1 MELSA
6 VGERVFAAES
16 IIKRRIRK
24 GRIEYLVKWKGWS
37 PKYSTWEPEENILD
51 SRLFAAFEQRE
62 RERELYGPKKRG
74 PKPKTF
80 LLKAQAKVKAKSYEF
95 RSEAIRGMH
104 ITYPTPEPVVTPR
117 AREGLR
123 AVVPTIFPPSTVNR
137 GESVR
142 VRPPEL
148 STREH
153 QQASLQQT
161 SPDGLIHAPKKR
173 GPKPKPRFK
182 DSSCSPVASEP
193 HKRRAEE
200 QVSHGPHKLAKL
212 QGVEEMRLF
221 KVARRHPENHG
232 HSHKHHHH
240 HHHHHHHQHNREL
253 SGGSSYKQLYSDR
266 GLHPH
271 RTDMDT
277 HRTKEGSSYLAPAH
291 FKHQS
296 KISQSLSRPTELPLM
311 EKPYFLDRPS
321 PTRLDDDLDEVSWR
335 PSLGSVE
342 KVLVTD
348 VTTNFLTVTIKESST
363 SKGFFKDKR

>member
-95 RSEAIRGMH
+95 RSEAVRGMH
-104 ITYPTPEPVVTPR
+104 ITYPTPEPVITPR

-142 VRPPEL
+142 IRPAEL
-148 STREH
+148 SAREH
-153 QQASLQQT
+153 QQPSLQQT
-161 SPDGLIHAPKKR
+161 GPDGLIHVPKKR

-182 DSSCSPVASEP
+182 DSSCGPAVSEP

-200 QVSHGPHKLAKL
+200 VSHIPHKLAKL
-212 QGVEEMRLF
+212 QGGGEMRLV
-221 KVARRHPENHG
+221 KVAHRHPENHG

-240 HHHHHHHQHNREL
+240 HHHHHHHTHNRGI
-253 SGGSSYKQLYSDR
+253 SGGSSYKQFYSDR

-277 HRTKEGSSYLAPAH
+277 HRTKDSSSYLAPPH

-296 KISQSLSRPTELPLM
+296 KMSQNQGRPAELPQM

-321 PTRLDDDLDEVSWR
+321 PTRLDHDLDEVTWR
-335 PSLGSVE
+335 PSLGNVE

>member
-80 LLKAQAKVKAKSYEF
+80 LLKAQAKVKTKFYEF
-95 RSEAIRGMH
+95 RREAVRGMH
-104 ITYPTPEPVVTPR
+104 ITFPTPEPVFTPR

-123 AVVPTIFPPSTVNR
+123 AVVPTIFPPSSVNR

-142 VRPPEL
+142 VRPSEP
-148 STREH
+148 SPHEH
-153 QQASLQQT
+153 RHSPLRQTAS
-161 SPDGLIHAPKKR
+161 DGHVHTPKKR
-173 GPKPKPRFK
+173 GPKPKPRFV
-182 DSSCSPVASEP
+182 DDGFGPVASEP

-200 QVSHGPHKLAKL
+200 GENLGPYRLPKFQEDEETRL
-212 QGVEEMRLF
+212 Q
-221 KVARRHPENHG
+221 KSAHRHSENHA
-232 HSHKHHHH
+232 HVHKHHHQHHYSHRHHHH
-240 HHHHHHHQHNREL
+240 HHTQKAS
-253 SGGSSYKQLYSDR
+253 SGASYKHFHAHRCAD
-266 GLHPH
+266 PH
-271 RTDMDT
+271 RTKD
-277 HRTKEGSSYLAPAH
+277 GSGYLAAAH
-291 FKHQS
+291 FKHHP
-296 KISQSLSRPTELPLM
+296 KTSQNPSRAAGPPPM
-311 EKPYFLDRPS
+311 EKPYFLDRQS
-321 PTRLDDDLDEVSWR
+321 PARLEDEQDDATWR
-335 PSLGSVE
+335 PCLSNVE

-348 VTTNFLTVTIKESST
+348 VTANFLTVTIKESST
-363 SKGFFKDKR
+363 SQGFFKDNR

>member
-95 RSEAIRGMH
+95 RNEAVRGMH

-123 AVVPTIFPPSTVNR
+123 AVVPTIFPPSTINR

-142 VRPPEL
+142 LRQPEL
-148 STREH
+148 SSREH
-153 QQASLQQT
+153 QQPLLQQT
-161 SPDGLIHAPKKR
+161 TSDGLIHMPKKR

-182 DSSCSPVASEP
+182 DGSLGPAISEP

-212 QGVEEMRLF
+212 HGGEEMRLV
-221 KVARRHPENHG
+221 KLAHRHPENHG
-232 HSHKHHHH
+232 HSHKHHYHH
-240 HHHHHHHQHNREL
+240 HHHHHHMHSRGIS
-253 SGGSSYKQLYSDR
+253 SGSAYKQLYS
-266 GLHPH
+266 HPH
-271 RTDMDT
+271 RTDMDS
-277 HRTKEGSSYLAPAH
+277 HRTRDSSGYLAPAH
-291 FKHQS
+291 FKHHSS
-296 KISQSLSRPTELPLM
+296 KMSLSRPVELPQM

-321 PTRLDDDLDEVSWR
+321 PARLDDDLDEVTWR
-335 PSLGSVE
+335 PSLGNVE